1 MNKKVLRIVLPVVIV
16 LAVAGIWFVRN
27 VGQEEV
33 LPEVAVPL
41 NIGEFNEE
49 LILSYNLPAII
60 DFGADNCIPCKEMAP
75 VLVKLNAEL
84 QGKAT
89 IQFADVWKNPQAA
102 RGLPIQV
109 IPTQLL
115 INADGTPYMP
125 SETIANTIPG
135 FQLFKT
141 QDTGEHVYT
150 AHQGGLTEEQMLAI
164 LDDMGANL

>member
-1 MNKKVLRIVLPVVIV
+1 MNKKVLRIVLPIAMV
-16 LAVAGIWFVRN
+16 LVVAGIWIVRN

-49 LILSYNLPAII
+49 AILAHKLPAIV
-60 DFGADNCIPCKEMAP
+60 DFGADSCIPCVEMAP

-84 QGKAT
+84 QGKAV
-89 IQFADVWKNPQAA
+89 IHFADVWKNPQAA

-109 IPTQLL
+109 IPTQLF
-115 INADGTPYMP
+115 INADGTPYTP

-135 FQLFKT
+135 FQYFNY
-141 QDTGEHVYT
+141 QDTGEHAYT
-150 AHQGGLTEEQMLAI
+150 AHQG
-164 LDDMGANL
+164 